1 MNCQTPKLTK
11 KDMLMRDNYL
21 KQLLNAPKQEEN
33 NNNKNKQ
40 NKPKQNTTTPQII
53 KKQES

>member
-11 KDMLMRDNYL
+11 KDILMRDNYL
-21 KQLLNAPKQEEN
+21 KQLLKAPKQEDN
-33 NNNKNKQ
+33 NNNNKQ
-40 NKPKQNTTTPQII
+40 NKPNTSTPQII